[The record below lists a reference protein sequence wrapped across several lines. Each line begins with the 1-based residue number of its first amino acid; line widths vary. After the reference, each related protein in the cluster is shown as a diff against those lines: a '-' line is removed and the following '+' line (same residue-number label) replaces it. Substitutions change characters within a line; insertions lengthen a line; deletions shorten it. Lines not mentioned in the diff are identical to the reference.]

1 MQLVVLNRLADRQL
15 IARGR
20 VIKQPDALEFLQAC
34 SLLQRA
40 QQLQQGVEEARRKVL
55 ADAFAQGLAQ
65 GRAEANREYAQRL
78 ADAAAAKQ
86 VALSELAPVIA
97 ELVAD
102 AVTAILGA
110 QDRERVLTDALLQS
124 QSLVKKARWARLR
137 VHPSNAEA
145 AEAAIAHAL
154 PTDRQIVTL
163 VPDARV
169 DPNVCLL
176 ETDVG
181 VAEGTLPRHLADL
194 KAAVERAFEEPV
206 PVATV
211 MEVAA

>member
-1 MQLVVLNRLADRQL
+1 MQLVVLNRLVDRQL

-20 VIKQPDALEFLQAC
+20 VIKQPDALEFLEAC

-40 QQLQQGVEEARRKVL
+40 QQLQRGVEEARRKVL
-55 ADAFAQGLAQ
+55 ADAFAEGLAQ

-78 ADAAAAKQ
+78 AEAAAAKQ

-110 QDRERVLTDALLQS
+110 QDRQRVLTDALLQS

-137 VHPSNAEA
+137 VHPSDAEA

-154 PTDRQIVTL
+154 PADRQIVTL
-163 VPDARV
+163 VPDARLH
-169 DPNVCLL
+169 PHVCLL

-181 VAEGTLPRHLADL
+181 VAEGTLLKHLTDL
-194 KAAVERAFEEPV
+194 KAAVERAFAEPL
-206 PVATV
+206 PLAPA
-211 MEVAA
+211 MEAVS